1 MKTKNKNSHR
11 LLFLIAG
18 VIFFLGLLISAM
30 LFKSTDLSKYPT
42 MIADAYREKQHHLSL
57 PGKTEVLLTRTG
69 AYGIYYEYSLVS
81 ASAEH
86 YTYLPPN
93 IQCSLTSHDT
103 GSMIQA
109 VPDYVESNRYWSKE
123 EGGLGVLV
131 MSISIDE
138 PGNYT
143 FECSYNND
151 QTEPEIVIALG
162 PNYYWEFLKV
172 AWNLGLPILG
182 SISLAGMSILVPLI
196 LIIIGFVL
204 KRSNKREK

>member
-103 GSMIQA
+103 G
-109 VPDYVESNRYWSKE
+109 
-123 EGGLGVLV
+123 
-131 MSISIDE
+131 
-138 PGNYT
+138 
-143 FECSYNND
+143 
-151 QTEPEIVIALG
+151 
-162 PNYYWEFLKV
+162 
-172 AWNLGLPILG
+172 
-182 SISLAGMSILVPLI
+182 
-196 LIIIGFVL
+196 
-204 KRSNKREK
+204 